1 MKKLLFVALIGSLAI
16 GGACS
21 SDRPEA
27 IATTEQHADG
37 KKTYDDIKDEDFEA
51 VAKKHKLPIQKDANG
66 NKYVDYEVKT
76 KAGKVKLRF
85 TQMPGNKLE
94 VKIREKPFIVPESEI
109 FKEIDKQIE
118 EAKKEKQGKCAEFG
132 DSCDSCAE
140 LGDSCNPDD
149 PGDGSDEDDF
159 IDFIPPDSVWD
170 NVPADMPCEG
180 DDCGGD
186 PEIGSTTEPT
196 TAPTPEPVR
205 AGIAP

>member
-1 MKKLLFVALIGSLAI
+1 MKNMLFVALIGSLAI
-16 GGACS
+16 GAACS

-37 KKTYDDIKDEDFEA
+37 KKTYEDIKDADFEA
-51 VAKKHKLPIQKDANG
+51 VAKKKNLPIQKDGNG

-85 TQMPGNKLE
+85 TQLPGDKLE
-94 VKIREKPFIVPESEI
+94 VKIRDKPFIVPESEI

-132 DSCDSCAE
+132 DSCEPCAE
-140 LGDSCNPDD
+140 FGDSCNPDD
-149 PGDGSDEDDF
+149 PGDDDF
-159 IDFIPPDSVWD
+159 IDFIPPDSVWE

-186 PEIGSTTEPT
+186 PEIGSPTEPT
-196 TAPTPEPVR
+196 VEPVR
-205 AGIAP
+205 TGIVP